1 MMVES
6 ERLTRVGV
14 SVASASMRSGDRES
28 GPGYHIDQVVE
39 KNKTEDMSVPVLR
52 PNLPSETVGSIL
64 SCHRVRVSV

>member
-28 GPGYHIDQVVE
+28 GPGYHLI
-39 KNKTEDMSVPVLR
+39 KVLKR
-52 PNLPSETVGSIL
+52 IKPRI
-64 SCHRVRVSV
+64 